1 MPVHELFPARTRR
14 SPSGEIRYH
23 VHHLDDSIGRFDLEA
38 LDRDLRSEP
47 AYSAEGH
54 CALTLAKY
62 PDLRMVL
69 LAMRKGS
76 HVGDATA
83 CARLSVQTLRG
94 RAVLHH
100 AEGTLHL
107 KMGQLATFDH
117 HMGVDLEAAED
128 ASVLLTLAWDGAA
141 PGALV

>member
-1 MPVHELFPARTRR
+1 MPVHELFPASVGRP
-14 SPSGEIRYH
+14 PSGAVRHH

-38 LDRDLRSEP
+38 LDRDLRSDP
-47 AYSAEGH
+47 AYSSEGH
-54 CALTLAKY
+54 CAVTLAKF

-69 LAMRKGS
+69 LAMHQGS

-83 CARLSVQTLRG
+83 YARLSVQTLRG
-94 RAVLHH
+94 HAVLHH

-107 KMGQLATFDH
+107 KMGQLATLDH

-141 PGALV
+141 PGALA